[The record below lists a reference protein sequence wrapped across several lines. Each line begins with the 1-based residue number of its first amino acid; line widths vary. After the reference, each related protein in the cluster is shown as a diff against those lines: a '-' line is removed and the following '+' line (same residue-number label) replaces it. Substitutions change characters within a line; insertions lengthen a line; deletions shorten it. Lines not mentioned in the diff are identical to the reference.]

1 MIKRK
6 ELTRKIIQHD
16 DEIALKQNFLGVKPS
31 PEDKRDFTPKDVAKG
46 PSRVLP
52 EEFEAAKTEIL
63 DQGSV
68 GSCVAHSCVTAIA
81 RCEETRQDGHADYSR
96 GYVYGNRRDSDYQGE
111 GMVIREAL
119 RQLNHCGDVYYKD
132 FPYNC
137 RYPEVK
143 ALIEQDKDNLA
154 AKAEPHKIIDYYR
167 CYSKDEIKEAVYDR
181 GACVICIPIYGKL
194 ERNQSKPIG
203 NEEITGYHAMVIVG
217 WTKNNEW
224 IVQNSWGDH
233 WGYKGKLLLDMD
245 YPITEYWGLTAGIVD
260 KNAIKKKSWFEKLIS
275 AIKGFFSKIFK

>member
-6 ELTRKIIQHD
+6 ELTKKMIQHD
-16 DEIALKQNFLGVKPS
+16 DAIAKKQTFLGVKPS
-31 PEDKRDFTPKDVAKG
+31 PEDKRDFTPKDVAAG
-46 PSRVLP
+46 PKRELP
-52 EEFEAAKTEIL
+52 EEFESAKTEIL
-63 DQGSV
+63 DQESV

-81 RCEETRQDGHADYSR
+81 KCEEARQKGHADYSR
-96 GYVYGNRRDSDYQGE
+96 GYIYGNRRAGDFQGE

-132 FPYNC
+132 FPYNY

-167 CYSKDEIKEAVYDR
+167 CYSEDEIKEAVYDR
-181 GACVICIPIYGKL
+181 GACIICVPIYSSL
-194 ERNQSKPIG
+194 ERNQSKPAKK
-203 NEEITGYHAMVIVG
+203 EKVTGYHAMVIVG

-224 IVQNSWGDH
+224 IVQNSWGKD

-245 YPITEYWGLTAGIVD
+245 YPISEYWGLTAATAD
-260 KNAIKKKSWFEKLIS
+260 KEAIKKKSWFAKLIS
-275 AIKGFFSKIFK
+275 AIRGFFIRLFK